1 MKEPLLYRMVTPII
15 RVLFHLVYCPNIIG
29 REYIPK
35 EGRVVL
41 AGNHTNNFDCLLLMT
56 STKRCIHFLAK
67 QELVNG
73 KFGFIFKH
81 MGIIPVNRTIKDKHS
96 LDSSRMVL
104 NHDGVIG
111 IFPEGTFNRT
121 DELTL
126 PFKMGAVK
134 MASDTNSPI
143 VPFVITGS
151 YRIFRKG
158 LTIQFLKPIR
168 IQNQDL
174 EQENRKL
181 MHQVRSV
188 LQERKS
194 TYEYVR

>member
-1 MKEPLLYRMVTPII
+1 MKEPLLYRIVMPII
-15 RVLFHLVYCPNIIG
+15 RVLFHLVYRPNIIG
-29 REYIPK
+29 REYIPEK
-35 EGRVVL
+35 GRVVL

-56 STKRCIHFLAK
+56 ATKRCIHFLAK

-73 KFGFIFKH
+73 KFGFIFRH
-81 MGIIPVNRTIKDKHS
+81 MGIIPVNRSSKDKHS

-121 DELTL
+121 AELTL

-151 YRIFRKG
+151 YRFFHKG
-158 LTIQFLKPIR
+158 LTIQFLKPIT

-174 EQENRKL
+174 EQENKKL
-181 MHQVRSV
+181 MQQVRSV

-194 TYEYVR
+194 TYEHVR

>member
-15 RVLFHLVYCPNIIG
+15 RVLFHLVYRPNIIG
-29 REYIPK
+29 KENIPK
-35 EGRVVL
+35 SGRVVL

-56 STKRCIHFLAK
+56 TTKRCIHFLAK

-81 MGIIPVNRTIKDKHS
+81 MGIIPVNRSSKDKRS
-96 LDSSRMVL
+96 LESARTVL
-104 NHDGVIG
+104 NQDGVIG

-121 DELTL
+121 EELTL

-134 MASDTNSPI
+134 MASDTSSPI
-143 VPFVITGS
+143 VPFVITGT
-151 YRIFRKG
+151 YRIFHQG
-158 LTIQFLKPIR
+158 LTIQFLEPMM
-168 IQNQDL
+168 IQNPDL
-174 EQENRKL
+174 EQENIKL
-181 MHQVRSV
+181 MNQVRTV

-194 TYEYVR
+194 AHEHVR